1 MSPRQR
7 CTSTG
12 GASARPPPG
21 AAVSTDTGHRLT
33 RRRKAE
39 RSGKAG
45 ADEAMRR
52 PGVGQARRVTRGG
65 GPCRVARRPDSRGLK
80 SGRGRCHGRNSGDSR
95 PPAPPAAPAGLRPEP
110 TDSWTRSAA
119 DAAVRPSSAVWA
131 SHDSWRA
138 PTRTKLRGRGVV
150 PGALGRIP
158 RCPDAGGGR
167 GCAGRPCRKARR
179 VNHSAVVARRA
190 GCGGSPLLPA
200 RHGCRSR
207 PGCTWAGAQAAAAD
221 GGGGPTRSRGSDR
234 PFAGSKAAMAASESQ
249 RVGQAVERLP
259 RVGRRVTIEAGSPS
273 APAPAGGQP

>member
-1 MSPRQR
+1 MGPLPWAELGRLEA
-7 CTSTG
+7 
-12 GASARPPPG
+12 ASA
-21 AAVSTDTGHRLT
+21 ASC
-33 RRRKAE
+33 
-39 RSGKAG
+39 
-45 ADEAMRR
+45 
-52 PGVGQARRVTRGG
+52 ARRSA
-65 GPCRVARRPDSRGLK
+65 AR
-80 SGRGRCHGRNSGDSR
+80 
-95 PPAPPAAPAGLRPEP
+95 AP
-110 TDSWTRSAA
+110 TDSQSRSAA
-119 DAAVRPSSAVWA
+119 SAAVRPSSAVWA

-179 VNHSAVVARRA
+179 VNHSAVVNHRA

-221 GGGGPTRSRGSDR
+221 SGGGPTRSRGSDR